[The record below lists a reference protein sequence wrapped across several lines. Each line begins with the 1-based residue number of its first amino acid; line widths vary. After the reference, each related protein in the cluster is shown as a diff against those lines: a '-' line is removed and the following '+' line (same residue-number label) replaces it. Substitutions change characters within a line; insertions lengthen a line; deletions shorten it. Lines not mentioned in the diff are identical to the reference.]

1 MRLIEVT
8 YIPLADAPEAPT
20 EECSIAPLHVSSFV
34 PARGLNKKYWWIN
47 MDSGQSLF
55 VTKAEMIRVAQLV
68 RET

>member
-8 YIPLADAPEAPT
+8 YIPTTGAEGDT
-20 EECSIAPLHVSSFV
+20 EVCSIAPLHVSSFV
-34 PARGLNKKYWWIN
+34 PAPGLNKEYWWIN

-55 VTKAEMIRVAQLV
+55 ITKAEMLRVAQLV